1 MTSRKIF
8 GTDGIRGTANAWPVT
23 PEMAMRLG
31 MAAATYFRKSDPR
44 QRCTEGSRIRSR
56 VAPACNPARSREVT
70 VEVKVMCPVQMGLGI
85 GTLAGLGIP
94 EQEPAV
100 GNYRRP

>member
-44 QRCTEGSRIRSR
+44 RHLEPRR
-56 VAPACNPARSREVT
+56 VAARRTISGSLSPSCLNCPKSKSPA
-70 VEVKVMCPVQMGLGI
+70 
-85 GTLAGLGIP
+85 
-94 EQEPAV
+94 
-100 GNYRRP
+100 